1 MAADEYLPFNA
12 DMTVLDQSEE
22 TPVES
27 ASLAELRLD
36 LLQAALDHINQGFTV
51 FDADLRLV
59 AWNTRLF
66 DMLDLPP
73 RLAVRGTHLSEYFR
87 VIAERGEY
95 GEGDV
100 EDQIKMRVERA
111 LAFQPHSF
119 ERMRPTGQVIAVQGT
134 PLPMGGFV
142 TTYTDVTQERHYQ
155 EELEKTVE
163 ERTRALRQSEDWLRV
178 VMDNVPA
185 LIAYL
190 APGPVYRFANRRYA
204 EWFGHTPESIQ
215 NQPARSVIGD
225 PLYDQ
230 LEPEIRR
237 VFTGRAVSYEYSRAD
252 DTGTPVHMRSTLI
265 PDMDTAGNVLG
276 CFVLSLDITEQKH
289 SETVLVETQRMEAVG
304 QLTGGLAH
312 DFNNLLT
319 VIIGNLL
326 ALRSDAVQMQS
337 PDREEPVP
345 RIDPALHAAQRGA
358 ELTKRLLAFAR
369 GEPLDPSEVNIG
381 TLVDNVVHLLRGSLP
396 KNVSLEAP
404 GSEDPLHARI
414 DPGQFENA
422 LVNLA
427 LNARDA
433 LAGAGGTIR
442 IEVSQRH
449 FSELDAQEL
458 GIRSGIYANITVT
471 DNGSGMDAATLRHAF
486 EPFYTTKKF
495 GTGSGLGLA
504 MVYGFSKQSGGLA
517 RLHSDPGAGT
527 TVSLLLPV
535 ISAADVHL
543 EEELEEAIPDN
554 LGQNRL
560 ILLVE
565 DEPDVATIVSEQLQQ
580 LGFNVLIA
588 HDAKD
593 AVDLVRD
600 IEDIEYLLSD
610 IVMPGA
616 LDGIKLA
623 EAATKLRPGLRVA
636 LMSGYRHGVD
646 QKEDVPA
653 EMDVIRWPVLAKPFT
668 LVDLARTVGVIS

>member
-1 MAADEYLPFNA
+1 MERIDPTL
-12 DMTVLDQSEE
+12 QSGTE
-22 TPVES
+22 P
-27 ASLAELRLD
+27 ASLAEARLD

-66 DMLDLPP
+66 DMLDLPL
-73 RLAVRGTHLSEYFR
+73 RLAIRGTHLADYFR

-100 EDQIKMRVERA
+100 EDQVKMRVERA
-111 LAFQPHSF
+111 LAFQPHYF
-119 ERMRPTGQVIAVQGT
+119 ERMRPTGQIIAVQGT

-185 LIAYL
+185 LIAYM
-190 APGPVYRFANRRYA
+190 APGPIYHFANRRYA
-204 EWFGHTPESIQ
+204 EWFGHTPETIQ
-215 NQPARSVIGD
+215 NRLARDVIGA
-225 PLYDQ
+225 PLFDQ

-237 VFTGRAVSYEYSRAD
+237 VFAGRAVSYEYNRAD
-252 DTGTPVHMRSTLI
+252 DTGKPVYMRSTLI

-326 ALRSDAVQMQS
+326 ALRGDALQAWAE
-337 PDREEPVP
+337 DREGPIA

-381 TLVDNVVHLLRGSLP
+381 TLVDNVVQLLRGSLP
-396 KNVSLEAP
+396 KNISLEAP

-433 LAGAGGTIR
+433 FEGGGTIR

-449 FSELDAQEL
+449 FSELEAEEL
-458 GIRSGIYANITVT
+458 GIRSGIYANIAVT
-471 DNGSGMDAATLRHAF
+471 DNGSGMDSTTQRHAF

-517 RLHSDPGAGT
+517 RLHSETGMGT

-543 EEELEEAIPDN
+543 DEELEEAIPDN
-554 LGQNRL
+554 LGQERL

-580 LGFNVLIA
+580 LGFNVLVV

-593 AVDLVRD
+593 ALELISD
-600 IEDIEYLLSD
+600 IEDIEFMLSD
-610 IVMPGA
+610 IVMPGDM
-616 LDGIKLA
+616 DGIQLA
-623 EAATKLRPGLRVA
+623 GSAKKIRPGLRIA
-636 LMSGYRHGVD
+636 LMSGYRHSIEAD
-646 QKEDVPA
+646 YDRPEK
-653 EMDVIRWPVLAKPFT
+653 MDAIRWPVLAKPFN
-668 LVDLARTVGVIS
+668 LVDLARTLNVIS